1 MYMFLSFGSGVGAD
15 VRGGVE
21 HLCVP
26 QPHQGG
32 RRAALLPPQPP
43 HRCQG
48 EASQG
53 QPLLLAGTYNVH
65 VRTYVRMYMYVYVNV
80 WGVLHLLE
88 LSDV

>member
-1 MYMFLSFGSGVGAD
+1 MYVCMYMFLSFGSGVGAD

-32 RRAALLPPQPP
+32 RGAALLPPQPP

-53 QPLLLAGTYNVH
+53 QPLLAGTYNVH
-65 VRTYVRMYMYVYVNV
+65 VRTYVPYMTDYTPGRLFLITNF
-80 WGVLHLLE
+80 
-88 LSDV
+88 